1 MLEFYRLRV
10 LDVSQ
15 GKHWRTRMAELLSL
29 LMPQPVPLIIVSCAN
44 GPNLRAAS
52 ALTRTTYIKIISI
65 TMPSLAEIILVVLQQ
80 TKRIGSSSRDW
91 IARETF
97 KATSLKGDRQLLDS
111 LSWLVVISKDSRNNN
126 NLRMH
131 KCTPNWCQSH
141 LTCARTSCL
150 SSIRRSTRF
159 TSRAS
164 LPTSHSLPSME
175 SQTKTSWIRFSR
187 LVAK

>member
-44 GPNLRAAS
+44 GPNLKVAF

-65 TMPSLAEIILVVLQQ
+65 TMLSLAEIILVVLQQ
-80 TKRIGSSSRDW
+80 TRRISISNDW
-91 IARETF
+91 IAREIF
-97 KATSLKGDRQLLDS
+97 KTISLKGDRQLLDS
-111 LSWLVVISKDSRNNN
+111 HLWLVVISKDSKNSN

-159 TSRAS
+159 TNRAS

-175 SQTKTSWIRFSR
+175 SQTKTSWIRFSPQ
-187 LVAK
+187 VAK